1 MVCIVHSGTG
11 QSCFCTWSPYELC
24 PLPMMSPLCPL
35 HLCLSLVSLT
45 ITHINN
51 DVADVDVTLMKKP
64 CKVLYRSCSNR
75 GEIYSKTLFFS
86 DCITIVF
93 LGRGG
98 VMEMYIWIN
107 KHIEYI
113 LPVES
118 SLAAVSPSLLRQN
131 QPLMSLL
138 GSLSQMIPACTI
150 TACCH
155 WFISLTPTK
164 PVTCQST
171 RNRLWA
177 RPLH

>member
-11 QSCFCTWSPYELC
+11 RSCLCTWSL
-24 PLPMMSPLCPL
+24 LMSCVLSPWCLLSVHSIYARPWFPWRL
-35 HLCLSLVSLT
+35 HT
-45 ITHINN
+45 INN

-64 CKVLYRSCSNR
+64 CKVLYRSCLNC

-118 SLAAVSPSLLRQN
+118 SLAAVSLSALRQN
-131 QPLMSLL
+131 QPPHVFTGFSLANDT
-138 GSLSQMIPACTI
+138 SLHDRNLLSYT
-150 TACCH
+150 CH
-155 WFISLTPTK
+155 LPI
-164 PVTCQST
+164 
-171 RNRLWA
+171 NRSGHWA